1 MMSRLV
7 IASSLLHLFLLCS
20 SPLFGQVNK
29 IETDEAQDIILN
41 ECDDEKMTLFIFRY
55 PDIGDKMPV
64 LQNILA
70 EFNRLNQVTV
80 HEISM
85 IPIPGCTRP
94 KQFEL
99 CGFSSLNPYM
109 KYNPYLILFSN
120 QSSVWRDFE
129 SSSTFSKNPSLYRK
143 LTDKESQRAPFMVS
157 NDLSSLRMVIDYF
170 QGGGSPSR
178 NSKVRKSSD
187 PLMDSTWILGLIL
200 REIEKSRP
208 ASKITTEYAEIRVG
222 TFSGQISSPTI
233 QGSSVEVANLELDPG
248 LNVHVAYAM
257 PIGRGIQQADQCYEL
272 GFQQTQFRA
281 SSRVS
286 QTTYATNTV
295 GISSLFRLVVP
306 ISYSK
311 LRFGGGPFLHYRM
324 PIKQTS
330 YTPYYLNNPTI
341 FSASRWNRFDLGI
354 SGQIQLELLLFKSSS
369 IVLDYRLSAGL
380 MSMDKDT
387 QDYTIRGSSFSAGI
401 RVPVR

>member
-1 MMSRLV
+1 
-7 IASSLLHLFLLCS
+7 
-20 SPLFGQVNK
+20 
-29 IETDEAQDIILN
+29 
-41 ECDDEKMTLFIFRY
+41 
-55 PDIGDKMPV
+55 
-64 LQNILA
+64 
-70 EFNRLNQVTV
+70 
-80 HEISM
+80 
-85 IPIPGCTRP
+85 
-94 KQFEL
+94 
-99 CGFSSLNPYM
+99 
-109 KYNPYLILFSN
+109 
-120 QSSVWRDFE
+120 
-129 SSSTFSKNPSLYRK
+129 
-143 LTDKESQRAPFMVS
+143 
-157 NDLSSLRMVIDYF
+157 
-170 QGGGSPSR
+170 
-178 NSKVRKSSD
+178 
-187 PLMDSTWILGLIL
+187 MDSTWILGLIL

-208 ASKITTEYAEIRVG
+208 TAKITTEYAEIRVG

-233 QGSSVEVANLELDPG
+233 QGSSVEVASLELDPG
-248 LNVHVAYAM
+248 LNVHVAYSM
-257 PIGRGIQQADQCYEL
+257 PIGRGIQQADQCHEL

-281 SSRVS
+281 SSRAS

-330 YTPYYLNNPTI
+330 YTPYYQNNPTTI
-341 FSASRWNRFDLGI
+341 VPRWNKFDLGI

-387 QDYTIRGSSFSAGI
+387 EESYTIRGSSLSAGI